1 MLEYKYLIIPFIT
14 AILCQLIKVLGEYRK
29 DKKFKIER
37 LLDGM
42 GGMPSTHS
50 SLVTSITTLVYI
62 NYGSSGIIF
71 AISLF
76 FSLIIIYDSMGIR
89 YESGQQAKTI
99 NKINN
104 TNLKEE
110 LGHKPIECLVGVL
123 FGIIITTI
131 LNFIFSIG

>member
-131 LNFIFSIG
+131 LNYIFSIG